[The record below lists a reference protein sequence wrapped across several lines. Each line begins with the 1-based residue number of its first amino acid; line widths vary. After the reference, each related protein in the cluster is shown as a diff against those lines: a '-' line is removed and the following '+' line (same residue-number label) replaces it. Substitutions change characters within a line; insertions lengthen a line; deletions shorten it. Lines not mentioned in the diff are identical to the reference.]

1 MGNLALFIRKDW
13 IVLRKYAWFFLLW
26 LVFFSFGNNGKL
38 LGVMLPAMLIILISN
53 IDLNPFHK
61 YAFSLPLSR
70 REIILGKYLSS
81 VFFML
86 TGLAATYLLQ
96 SAFFLLTGGEL
107 SYTLFQIC
115 VSGISLTMFIT
126 LYYPLYY
133 WLGPKGGQILKMV
146 VMLVAFTVTFTINT
160 VIQNSQEW
168 VTSTHIDSGMV
179 IMMGIGISG
188 LLLVLS
194 YHLAAIIFR
203 RIDV

>member
-1 MGNLALFIRKDW
+1 
-13 IVLRKYAWFFLLW
+13 
-26 LVFFSFGNNGKL
+26 
-38 LGVMLPAMLIILISN
+38 
-53 IDLNPFHK
+53 
-61 YAFSLPLSR
+61 
-70 REIILGKYLSS
+70 
-81 VFFML
+81 ML

-115 VSGISLTMFIT
+115 VSGISLIMFIT

-146 VMLVAFTVTFTINT
+146 VMLVAFTVTFTINA

-194 YHLAAIIFR
+194 YHLSAIIFR